1 MDKIPQNVQEK
12 LKEIRSLGDDE
23 FADLLEHNV
32 RYYLKNGEKFN
43 YDPDELIE
51 WISEILWDVNKGPE
65 ISTDKVEQ
73 IKKLTDEFVKK
84 REELNRLAE
93 LINELEK
100 E

>member
-1 MDKIPQNVQEK
+1 
-12 LKEIRSLGDDE
+12 LK
-23 FADLLEHNV
+23 H
-32 RYYLKNGEKFN
+32 GEKFN
-43 YDPDELIE
+43 YDPDELIR

-84 REELNRLAE
+84 QEELNRLAE